1 MKAAR
6 AFDPHVGPAFC
17 AYRFGDPVG
26 LSLPGIGA
34 EADVQRRHR
43 FVAPQRETLAAPVGV
58 VDRGALQSVA
68 AAGHHAGSGYFQSV
82 QRVGDTRQQPYPVV
96 ARVVHAGTDFQRVH
110 GRSLIGSVAQVAD
123 AVPTAVGHD
132 VRPFGDDPHPF
143 SPVDPARAVCV
154 DLEEMVALLAE
165 GVDRNVNVMD
175 VYDYLGSRPPRGGR
189 G

>member
-1 MKAAR
+1 M
-6 AFDPHVGPAFC
+6 
-17 AYRFGDPVG
+17 
-26 LSLPGIGA
+26 
-34 EADVQRRHR
+34 
-43 FVAPQRETLAAPVGV
+43 AAPVGV

-154 DLEEMVALLAE
+154 IHVFVVRVAGDADQQPSGIVHLVEHQRRVGQPPDTVSHAEHRGIAVALVQLASE
-165 GVDRNVNVMD
+165 RVTRDR
-175 VYDYLGSRPPRGGR
+175 R
-189 G
+189 